1 MFTISHECP
10 RRIRTFSVKL
20 NFFLKELKKKKK
32 KKKKKERTNYRTLC
46 EENRPQIF
54 VLLYWSSAIN
64 TATFAL
70 RDLMFWVSQHS
81 TVPSQLL
88 LSDHHPTMS
97 AIAWSPKHTR
107 TVIVPSVISFLKSL
121 LILFTL
127 FFHEGQIVACVQ
139 LQESITGRHKRE
151 KQNAQE
157 SHEKYQ
163 WVRLQVQKS

>member
-1 MFTISHECP
+1 MFTISHECT

-20 NFFLKELKKKKK
+20 NAFLKELKKKKK
-32 KKKKKERTNYRTLC
+32 KERKKEKKNYRTLD

-88 LSDHHPTMS
+88 LSDHHPTVS

>member
-1 MFTISHECP
+1 MFTISHECT

-20 NFFLKELKKKKK
+20 DAFLKELKKKKK
-32 KKKKKERTNYRTLC
+32 KKKKERKKEKK
-46 EENRPQIF
+46 NRPQIF

-88 LSDHHPTMS
+88 LSDHHPTVS